1 MYLQVI
7 ICTIGFENMEPVKRF
22 VIQKHTKAGEV
33 HWDLMLETG
42 KVLQTYRLQL
52 PPEKL
57 PQQTSVALKIFDHPV
72 KFLTYQGSVNKG
84 KGTVEIAETGTYQM
98 LNANERRQE
107 LLLEGKFLK
116 GKFILTH
123 IEDDRW
129 EFRLC

>member
-1 MYLQVI
+1 
-7 ICTIGFENMEPVKRF
+7 MEPVKRF

-84 KGTVEIAETGTYQM
+84 KGTVEIAEAGTYQM

-123 IEDDRW
+123 IKDDRW